1 MKYEII
7 GKSVQ
12 GASHIRK
19 DIECQDAFKKV
30 EFEDGT
36 IILAVADGH
45 GSEACPY
52 SSTGSKSATN
62 VFCDI
67 MSEYH
72 QKFSDNLELLATYL
86 NREGETRVAQA
97 IDSEW
102 KRRIV
107 KQHKRMKRPVPVK
120 EDGEQDVLTVCKQY
134 GTTLLGL
141 MVTDTFLFAFQLGDG
156 DIGYIDGNG
165 YEAVVEGD
173 KILGVETHS
182 LSRKDAWEKAI
193 SIVRRTRPESPSVYM
208 LSTDGFAN
216 SYKDEASFRATC
228 IDYFNMINEHGADA
242 IRANLPGWLTETSEM
257 GCGDDITL
265 LMAYAAEQETTDEGK
280 TE

>member
-1 MKYEII
+1 MKFEII
-7 GKSVQ
+7 GRSVQ
-12 GASHIRK
+12 GASHVRK
-19 DIECQDAFKKV
+19 GIECQDAFKKV
-30 EFEDGT
+30 ELEDGT

-45 GSEACPY
+45 GSESCPF

-72 QKFSDNLELLATYL
+72 QKYADNLEMLATYL

-97 IDSEW
+97 IDAEW

-107 KQHKRMKRPVPVK
+107 KQHKRLKRQIPVTN
-120 EDGEQDVLTVCKQY
+120 DGTQDVQSVYKQY

-141 MVTDTFLFAFQLGDG
+141 MVTDAFLFAFQLGDG
-156 DIGYIDGNG
+156 DIGYVDVNG

-182 LSRKDAWEKAI
+182 LSREAAWEKAI
-193 SIVRRTRPESPSVYM
+193 AIVRRTRPMCPSMYM
-208 LSTDGFAN
+208 LSSDGFAN
-216 SYKDEASFRATC
+216 SYKDEATFHTTC
-228 IDYFNMINEHGADA
+228 VDYFNMVNEHGVAA
-242 IRANLPGWLTETSEM
+242 IRANLPAWLTETSEM

-265 LMAYAAEQETTDEGK
+265 LMAYSAEQEATNAGK

>member
-1 MKYEII
+1 MKFEII
-7 GKSVQ
+7 GRSVQ
-12 GASHIRK
+12 GASHVRK
-19 DIECQDAFKKV
+19 GIECQDAFKKV
-30 EFEDGT
+30 ELEDGT

-45 GSEACPY
+45 GSESCPF

-72 QKFSDNLELLATYL
+72 QKYADNLEMLATYL
-86 NREGETRVAQA
+86 NREGETRIAQA
-97 IDSEW
+97 IDAEW

-107 KQHKRMKRPVPVK
+107 KQHRRLKRQIPVTN
-120 EDGEQDVLTVCKQY
+120 DGTQDVQSVYKQY

-141 MVTDTFLFAFQLGDG
+141 MVTDSFLFAFQLGDG
-156 DIGYIDGNG
+156 DIGYVDVNG

-182 LSRKDAWEKAI
+182 LSREAAWEKAI
-193 SIVRRTRPESPSVYM
+193 SIVRRTRPIRPSMYM
-208 LSTDGFAN
+208 VSSDGFSN
-216 SYKDEASFRATC
+216 SYKDEPSFRATC
-228 IDYFNMINEHGADA
+228 IDYFNMVNEHGTAA
-242 IRANLPGWLTETSEM
+242 IRANLPAWLTETSEM

-265 LMAYAAEQETTDEGK
+265 LMAYAAEQEATDEG
-280 TE
+280 TT